1 MPKSKKS
8 RKSKRSQDEQQSD
21 SSENESC
28 NSVTETRHHKQKSSK
43 HSNKK
48 NRSTK
53 DSDSD
58 DSSSTSSSSTSAS
71 ELSDAATRKTSKQHA
86 KRHEKSSKQRVRN
99 DEEQGER
106 KQRRRTHSR
115 EREEISSGG
124 EPHVSKWDSPERR
137 NRQLSR
143 SRSRQRQRQSME
155 RERSEQ
161 RDALRSHGERND
173 RGNRSRNEYG
183 GRDRL
188 PDRRDYRDRYVNRNR
203 EERWRDERGHPNER
217 FNERRGRSRSPRT
230 DKSQNR
236 SQGNERFKRE
246 PREHSRQRNSP
257 VRRGRTN
264 RRNSREDDSKNYEWG
279 GKRGDDKHD
288 DTQTK
293 EEPVEKEKPNFGL
306 SGALLEDTNKVNGVV
321 VKYAEPPEARKPKRR
336 WRLYPFKGE
345 TALPTLHIHRQSCF
359 LVGRDRKVADLAV
372 DHPSCSKQHA
382 ALQYRLVPFER
393 DDGSQGK
400 RVRLYLIDLES
411 ANGTFLNNKKIEPRK
426 YYELIEK
433 DVVKFGFST
442 REYVLLHENSKED
455 QEDDDVIVKPEPED
469 VPDGPNP

>member
-8 RKSKRSQDEQQSD
+8 RKQRRTQDEESSD
-21 SSENESC
+21 SSDNESC
-28 NSVTETRHHKQKSSK
+28 NSKSEARHRKQKSSK

-48 NRSTK
+48 NRSK
-53 DSDSD
+53 NSDTD
-58 DSSSTSSSSTSAS
+58 DSSSTTSSSPSAS
-71 ELSDAATRKTSKQHA
+71 DLSDSTTRKTGKHSK
-86 KRHEKSSKQRVRN
+86 KREKNNQKRVHN
-99 DEEQGER
+99 DDEPAER
-106 KQRRRTHSR
+106 RQRRHTHSR
-115 EREEISSGG
+115 ERQEISSGG

-137 NRQLSR
+137 NRQRSR
-143 SRSRQRQRQSME
+143 SRSRHRQRSRE
-155 RERSEQ
+155 RERSAQ
-161 RDALRSHGERND
+161 RDAVRSHGDRND
-173 RGNRSRNEYG
+173 RGNRTRNEYA
-183 GRDRL
+183 GRERL
-188 PDRRDYRDRYVNRNR
+188 PDRHDNRERYVNRNR
-203 EERWRDERGHPNER
+203 DERWRDDRGHQNER
-217 FNERRGRSRSPRT
+217 LNERRGRSRSPRT
-230 DKSQNR
+230 DKYQNR

-246 PREHSRQRNSP
+246 PREHSRQQNSP
-257 VRRGRTN
+257 GRRGRTN
-264 RRNSREDDSKNYEWG
+264 RRNLRDDDGKNYEWG
-279 GKRGDDKHD
+279 GKRADDKND
-288 DTQTK
+288 EAQVK

-393 DDGSQGK
+393 EDGTQGK

-411 ANGTFLNNKKIEPRK
+411 ANGTFLNNKKVEPRK

-433 DVVKFGFST
+433 DVIKFGFST

-455 QEDDDVIVKPEPED
+455 QEDDDVFVKPEPED